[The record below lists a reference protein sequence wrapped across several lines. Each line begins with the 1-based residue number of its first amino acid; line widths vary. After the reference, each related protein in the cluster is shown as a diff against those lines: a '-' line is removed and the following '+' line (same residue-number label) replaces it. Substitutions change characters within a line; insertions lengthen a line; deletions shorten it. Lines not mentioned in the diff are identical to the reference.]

1 MTEVF
6 IIGGGASGMAAALS
20 AAQHPNRRVTLLER
34 QGRVGRKLL
43 ATRNGRC
50 NLTNLAGADI
60 AHYHGADPAF
70 AGGALRRYPPE
81 AVLGFFSALGLM
93 TRPEYGGRV
102 YPMSGHA
109 GSVLD
114 VLLLA
119 LEQAGVRVCTAA
131 AVQRAARHGGR
142 FWLETATGGMTADKL
157 IVACG
162 GCAGGKLGGVQDG
175 YTLLQGLG
183 HSRTALSPALT
194 ALRTAPDYPRAL
206 KGIRADA
213 VVRLLCGGR
222 TLQTERGD
230 VLFTENGVSGTAV
243 FAVSRAAADVGKA
256 RAEISLNFFPDLD
269 AASAEQTLAERRRR
283 WPELPANRIL
293 TGTVQSRLGV
303 MLCKYSGISGG
314 GTAGTLTDGALR
326 RLAAAM
332 RDFRLPVSGVCGFDS
347 AQVTA
352 GGIRTAEF
360 DPETLQSRLVP
371 GLYACGEVL
380 DIDGDCGGYNLQWAW
395 SSGLLAGALN

>member
-43 ATRNGRC
+43 ATGNGRC

-60 AHYHGADPAF
+60 AHYHGAAPAF

-81 AVLGFFSALGLM
+81 AVLDFFSALGLM

-131 AVQRAARHGGR
+131 AVQCVARRGGR
-142 FWLETATGGMTADKL
+142 FWLETAAGGMTADKL

-256 RAEISLNFFPDLD
+256 QAEISLNFFSGFGCCRSRAD
-269 AASAEQTLAERRRR
+269 A
-283 WPELPANRIL
+283 
-293 TGTVQSRLGV
+293 
-303 MLCKYSGISGG
+303 G
-314 GTAGTLTDGALR
+314 GTA
-326 RLAAAM
+326 AA
-332 RDFRLPVSGVCGFDS
+332 
-347 AQVTA
+347 
-352 GGIRTAEF
+352 
-360 DPETLQSRLVP
+360 
-371 GLYACGEVL
+371 
-380 DIDGDCGGYNLQWAW
+380 
-395 SSGLLAGALN
+395 LAGAARKPHPDRHGTEPSGVDALQIFRHQRRRNGRYADGRGAASPCCRHAGLPFAGFRRLRL